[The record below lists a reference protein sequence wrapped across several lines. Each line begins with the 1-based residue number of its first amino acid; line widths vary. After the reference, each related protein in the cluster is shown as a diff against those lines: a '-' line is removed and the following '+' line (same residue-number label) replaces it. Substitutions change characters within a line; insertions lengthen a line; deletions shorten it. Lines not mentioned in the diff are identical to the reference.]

1 MATKPRT
8 PTIPLTEIEHA
19 AFCRPE
25 DELPAKSLAEE
36 IAINVRWQRIPPEY
50 LRCSPEELDQRIHD
64 VRQRSWVRT

>member
-36 IAINVRWQRIPPEY
+36 LAINVRWQKIPPEY
-50 LRCSPEELDQRIHD
+50 LRFSPRNWTSGFTTSAG
-64 VRQRSWVRT
+64 SWAPT